1 METGV
6 RKWDASSDR
15 GTPMRELREERGS
28 KGSRRVISAGSERC
42 ELLVLV
48 RGWMVA
54 RVEWVGVNK
63 DVMYRSNIGSV
74 FVMFFCGEGF
84 WEARRPG
91 SCNLES

>member
-28 KGSRRVISAGSERC
+28 KGSRRVISAESERC

-48 RGWMVA
+48 RVWMVA

-74 FVMFFCGEGF
+74 FVMFFFVGKGSG
-84 WEARRPG
+84 RRG
-91 SCNLES
+91 GLDLAS